1 MADAVVERGAKPVT
15 ASAIDEISVFIKQI
29 SENARL
35 ARQSEKELANL
46 RKQNEKSFAEMH
58 KALDRLRTWR

>member
-1 MADAVVERGAKPVT
+1 MANALAERITKPV
-15 ASAIDEISVFIKQI
+15 ANDEIDEISKLIKQI

-35 ARQSEKELANL
+35 ARQSEKELVAL

-58 KALDRLRTWR
+58 EALDRLRA

>member
-1 MADAVVERGAKPVT
+1 MANAVAERIKKPTVVT
-15 ASAIDEISVFIKQI
+15 ATDEISELLKQI

-35 ARQSEKELANL
+35 ARQSEKELVAL

-58 KALDRLRTWR
+58 KALDRLRS